1 MITIGTHSYA
11 LDDPAVIATLV
22 AVAAVLLIIVLL
34 IFAVRAAGKSVKM
47 VAPLTRQ
54 MAVLGQNLQQLG
66 LGQEQMRGG
75 LQNVSD
81 TQVNAQLQM
90 TQMVESRLNNLQHQ
104 MNDRLAENAMKSA
117 RALTD
122 MQERMTNTL
131 HGTSRQTTTSLTQ
144 LQERLAAIDKAQDN
158 ITKLSGD
165 VLSLQDI
172 LSNKQTR
179 GAFGEIQLNDIV
191 TKALPPDSYVLQAT
205 LSNGKRA
212 DCLIHLPNPPGS
224 IVIDSKFPLE
234 AYEALRRAKT
244 PAETK
249 EAERMMRTSVR
260 VHIRAISDRYIIEGE
275 TADGALMFLP
285 SEAVYAELHAN
296 FPELVREGFTAR
308 VWIVSPTTCM
318 ATLNTMRAI
327 LKDVR
332 MRDQAGAI
340 RKELGLLYADV
351 DRLVDRVSNL
361 DRHFGQAA
369 KDIADIRISADK
381 AGRRAQRLDNFD
393 FEDLA
398 EKDTTSPV
406 PLANPTGQSVP

>member
-1 MITIGTHSYA
+1 LIQIGTYTFA
-11 LDDPAVIATLV
+11 LDDPAVIVALV
-22 AVAAVLLIIVLL
+22 AGSIALLIVLL
-34 IFAVRAAGKSVKM
+34 LILTIRAAGRSAKM
-47 VAPLTRQ
+47 VAPLTQQ
-54 MAVLGQNLQQLG
+54 MTTLGQNVQQLG
-66 LGQEQMRGG
+66 FGQDQLRGG

-122 MQERMTNTL
+122 MQERMTHTL
-131 HGTSRQTTTSLTQ
+131 HGSSKQTTTSLTQ
-144 LQERLAAIDKAQDN
+144 LQGRLAAIDKAQDN

-191 TKALPPDSYVLQAT
+191 SKALPPDSYVLQAT

-244 PAETK
+244 PTETK
-249 EAERMMRTSVR
+249 EASRMMRTSVR
-260 VHIRAISDRYIIEGE
+260 THIKAISDRYIIEGE

-296 FPELVREGFTAR
+296 YPELVRKGFTAR

-327 LKDVR
+327 LKDAR

-351 DRLVDRVSNL
+351 DRLGDRVNSL
-361 DRHFGQAA
+361 DRHFGQAS
-369 KDIADIRISADK
+369 KDIADIKISADK

-393 FEDLA
+393 FEELTEQDA
-398 EKDTTSPV
+398 VGPV
-406 PLANPTGQSVP
+406 SLVKPIGQPEP